1 MTPWHAICS
10 SHHQTAALL
19 KICYTCDL
27 TMDQRDY
34 RMRDTDVTDIDN
46 KDEGIKIIQDPK
58 ILQQI
63 FKFLPDGGS
72 NQINVVMIGK
82 ISSVENQSFE
92 FMRFLNELPM
102 PRMQSLRN
110 EAIRIAR
117 NFLRSD
123 EKTANFLGI
132 SRTTLSPSYKLGKT
146 SSRED
151 EP

>member
-1 MTPWHAICS
+1 MG
-10 SHHQTAALL
+10 
-19 KICYTCDL
+19 
-27 TMDQRDY
+27 
-34 RMRDTDVTDIDN
+34 DIEK
-46 KDEGIKIIQDPK
+46 KDEGVKIVQDQK

-63 FKFLPDGGS
+63 FNSLPDSGRD
-72 NQINVVMIGK
+72 QIDVVMIGK
-82 ISSVENQSFE
+82 ISNVENQSFG

-123 EKTANFLGI
+123 EKTAKFLGI
-132 SRTTLSPSYKLGKT
+132 GRTTLSPSYKLGKT
-146 SSRED
+146 SSKGD

>member
-1 MTPWHAICS
+1 VVYGDYSDATNEKNFYCEVYLEIY
-10 SHHQTAALL
+10 
-19 KICYTCDL
+19 YTYDL
-27 TMDQRDY
+27 PMGQWDY
-34 RMRDTDVTDIDN
+34 RMRDTDMGDIEK
-46 KDEGIKIIQDPK
+46 KDEGVKIVQDPK

-63 FKFLPDGGS
+63 FKSLPDSGS

-82 ISSVENQSFE
+82 ISNVENQNFE

-123 EKTANFLGI
+123 EKTAKFLGI

-146 SSRED
+146 S
-151 EP
+151 

>member
-1 MTPWHAICS
+1 
-10 SHHQTAALL
+10 
-19 KICYTCDL
+19 
-27 TMDQRDY
+27 MDQRDY

>member
-1 MTPWHAICS
+1 MDATNEKDFYAEVYRKVH
-10 SHHQTAALL
+10 
-19 KICYTCDL
+19 YTSDL
-27 TMDQRDY
+27 PMKQFDY
-34 RMRDTDVTDIDN
+34 RMKDMDMGDIDN
-46 KDEGIKIIQDPK
+46 KDEGVKIIQDPK

-63 FKFLPDGGS
+63 FKSLPDGGS

-123 EKTANFLGI
+123 EKTAKFLGI
-132 SRTTLSPSYKLGKT
+132 SRTTLSPSYKLGKP
-146 SSRED
+146 SSKED

>member
-1 MTPWHAICS
+1 
-10 SHHQTAALL
+10 
-19 KICYTCDL
+19 
-27 TMDQRDY
+27 
-34 RMRDTDVTDIDN
+34 MRDTDMGDIE
-46 KDEGIKIIQDPK
+46 KRDEDVKIIQDPK

-63 FKFLPDGGS
+63 FKSLPDGGS

-82 ISSVENQSFE
+82 ISNVENQSFE
-92 FMRFLNELPM
+92 LMRFLTELPM

-123 EKTANFLGI
+123 EKTAKFLGI
-132 SRTTLSPSYKLGKT
+132 SRTTLSPCYKLGKK
-146 SSRED
+146 SSKED